1 MFRVEFTTM
10 KKQAPQKPQ
19 NNIIYIYIYIY
30 IYKLRYKLY
39 ILKLVY
45 IN

>member
-10 KKQAPQKPQ
+10 KKQPPQKPQ
-19 NNIIYIYIYIY
+19 NNIIY